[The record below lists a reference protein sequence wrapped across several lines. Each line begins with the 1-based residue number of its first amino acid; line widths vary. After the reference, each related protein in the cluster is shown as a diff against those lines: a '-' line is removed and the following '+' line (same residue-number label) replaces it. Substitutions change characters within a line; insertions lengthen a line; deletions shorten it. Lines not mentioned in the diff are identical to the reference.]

1 MDRAPEKTIRME
13 LAMRA
18 QALALLD
25 GLEDEKIPRALEF
38 LQLLT
43 QEARPGGDLEDLLEE
58 RA

>member
-1 MDRAPEKTIRME
+1 ME

-25 GLEDEKIPRALEF
+25 GLEDDKIPRAVE
-38 LQLLT
+38 LLRLLSEET
-43 QEARPGGDLEDLLEE
+43 LPGRDLEDLLEE

>member
-1 MDRAPEKTIRME
+1 MDRAPERKIRVE

-25 GLEDEKIPRALEF
+25 GLEDDKIPRALEF
-38 LQLLT
+38 LRLLT
-43 QEARPGGDLEDLLEE
+43 DEAPPGVDLEDLLEE